1 MRTQAIVV
9 LLGMGLS
16 VPAIRAGEPPRPFEV
31 VVEAGPVWQSKND
44 VQIPNDDSG
53 DRFALAEV
61 TGNGPWTS
69 FRVEFLWDIRPRHGL
84 RVLVAPLS
92 FTEDGELS
100 DTVRFAG
107 ETFDPDSPV
116 EATYQFDSWRA
127 TYRYRLKDGP
137 QWRWWVGATLKVRDA
152 RIRLQQGSA
161 VGEDTDVGVVP
172 LLCLRGEWRFADRW
186 NLLLDFD
193 GLAGG
198 PGRAFD
204 VSAQVRRS
212 VGDRWMVGGGY
223 RTLEGGADV
232 EDVYG
237 FAWFHYAVV
246 SAAVRF

>member
-9 LLGMGLS
+9 LICMGLC
-16 VPAIRAGEPPRPFEV
+16 VPAIPAGEPPRPFEIAI
-31 VVEAGPVWQSKND
+31 EAGPVWQADND

-53 DRFALAEV
+53 DRFSLAEV

-69 FRVEFLWDIRPRHGL
+69 LRFEFLWDIRPRHGL

-92 FTEDGELS
+92 ITEDGALD

-127 TYRYRLKDGP
+127 TYRYRVKDGS
-137 QWRWWVGATLKVRDA
+137 QWRWWIGATLKLRDA
-152 RIRLQQGSA
+152 RIRLEQGNT

-172 LLCLRGEWRFADRW
+172 LLYLRGEWRFADRW

-198 PGRAFD
+198 PGRVFD
-204 VSAQVRRS
+204 VSAQVRRA
-212 VGDRWMVGGGY
+212 VGDRWTVGGGY

-232 EDVYG
+232 EDVYS
-237 FAWFHYAVV
+237 FAWFHYAVI